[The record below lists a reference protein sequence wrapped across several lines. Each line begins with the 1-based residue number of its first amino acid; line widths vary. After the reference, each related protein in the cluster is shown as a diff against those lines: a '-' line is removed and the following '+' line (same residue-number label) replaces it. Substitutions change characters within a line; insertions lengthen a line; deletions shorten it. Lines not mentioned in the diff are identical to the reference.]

1 MKARKNVEAVFLA
14 IAVMST
20 FAVYA
25 TAKVDAPRETGPA
38 AAKPFVADNYMQV
51 VVIKAKRL
59 TAAEK
64 AALN

>member
-1 MKARKNVEAVFLA
+1 MKSRKNVEAVFLA
-14 IAVMST
+14 IAVMSA